1 MRESWNDERDT
12 RININ
17 RNGSYLQTVTITI

>member
-12 RININ
+12 RIKIN
-17 RNGSYLQTVTITI
+17 RNGSYLQIVIITI